1 MKVLSRILWWILLC
15 STLSVVLFFGLVLM
29 GTYLPNDIQ
38 DIVPPMFFLTGG
50 SSCAVLYHVIKDR
63 QGRSPHIVLTMVLFV
78 IGCALAWI
86 PFVSWAFLEPLAY
99 AYVLGLIVTL
109 VVGRHFAFRK
119 IKESNNG

>member
-1 MKVLSRILWWILLC
+1 
-15 STLSVVLFFGLVLM
+15 
-29 GTYLPNDIQ
+29 
-38 DIVPPMFFLTGG
+38 
-50 SSCAVLYHVIKDR
+50 
-63 QGRSPHIVLTMVLFV
+63 MVLFV